1 VKWFDEYRAS
11 LKMIEV
17 EEYLDLVFYRPLA
30 FLLVKAIYPTSLTPN
45 QLTVIALVCGVI
57 GGVLF
62 GFGSPFLLIIAAVL
76 LVLYDVI
83 DCSDGMLARLKKNGT
98 RTGRILDGVADY
110 IVLATVYVGIG
121 IGFVRSTDD
130 PALWWGLLIAA
141 AASNT
146 VHAILVDYYRNLFLD
161 IVLQRKSTFEE
172 DLDAFEEEVAE
183 MKREGGHYF
192 DRLIIGIYLRYSRL
206 QRNLTSGQNEHAE
219 LPQTEPDEYYRRNRL
234 ILRLWL
240 LLGPT
245 TQLTFLIVCAF
256 FNRMDIYIIG
266 MISVANLWAIVLYL
280 IQYRIN
286 LNALP
291 AKSS

>member
-1 VKWFDEYRAS
+1 MKWFDEYRAS